1 MKRSLISG
9 CLVAVVAML
18 LSGCVGVLQTQ
29 WVPVRVGFD
38 PVIGHDT
45 RAEESVPFPAE
56 RTFNVWAV
64 SAAGGELYIDDE
76 TISCGSDGWLSAT
89 IWPHDE
95 LSFHAYSPSDL
106 NPQFS
111 KKDGLTIKDFDCSG
125 GHVDILVAKT
135 GNIGQ
140 DADSLVILPFE
151 HALSRVEFRMQQSL
165 DSQISVRVRKIE
177 MIGFA
182 SKGTYCSS
190 ARDRWTPGA
199 KDFSYVAFED
209 QTGVLLTSEPIYLGE
224 EFYTIPQVCDARVEV
239 TYDIKYGNAAW
250 IPQTDAIKRLETF
263 WEPNTH
269 YTYTLNLTETKLD
282 VTTGISNWN
291 NRE

>member
-1 MKRSLISG
+1 
-9 CLVAVVAML
+9 
-18 LSGCVGVLQTQ
+18 VGVLQTQ

-64 SAAGGELYIDDE
+64 SAAGGEVYIDDE

-165 DSQISVRVRKIE
+165 DSQISVRLRKIE

-182 SKGTYCSS
+182 SKGTYNSRKS
-190 ARDRWTPGA
+190 TPWEIGP
-199 KDFSYVAFED
+199 KDFSYVVYDDPVGHE
-209 QTGVLLTSEPIYLGE
+209 LTSTPIYIGE
-224 EFYTIPQVCDARVEV
+224 EFYTIPQLCSARIEV
-239 TYDIKYGNAAW
+239 TFEIKFGDAAW
-250 IPQTDAIKRLETF
+250 IPQVEEIKELDTN

-269 YTYTLNLTETKLD
+269 YTFTLNLTETKLTH
-282 VTTGISNWN
+282 TTGISNWN
-291 NRE
+291 NRD